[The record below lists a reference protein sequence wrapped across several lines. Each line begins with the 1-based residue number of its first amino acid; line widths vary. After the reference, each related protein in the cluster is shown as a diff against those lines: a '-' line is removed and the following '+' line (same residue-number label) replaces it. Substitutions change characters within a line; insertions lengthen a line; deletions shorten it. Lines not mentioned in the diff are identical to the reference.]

1 MKKQIA
7 LAIALA
13 VAPFAASAGELNY
26 SYVEGGFART
36 NIDVDGVGDADFD
49 GAQLRGSA
57 GINDSFYVFAGYGST
72 NNDDAGVDVDFNE
85 GQIGLGY
92 HFGLSDRVDLIAEL
106 GAIRQEIDS
115 NAFGGAKAD
124 GGRASVGIRGE
135 LADNFEGW
143 VKASYTDGGDFD
155 GGFSGLVG
163 AQLKFN
169 ATWGLVGEI
178 EAGEASDDVDVTK
191 YLIGLRASF

>member
-1 MKKQIA
+1 MKNQIA

-13 VAPFAASAGELNY
+13 VAPFAASAGELAYNY
-26 SYVEGGFART
+26 IEGGFARS

-49 GAQLRGSA
+49 GAQLRGSV

-72 NNDDAGVDVDFNE
+72 TNDDAGVDVDFNE
-85 GQIGLGY
+85 GQVGVGY
-92 HFGLSDRVDLIAEL
+92 HFGLSDRVDLLAEL
-106 GAIRQEIDS
+106 GAIRQEIDMK
-115 NAFGGAKAD
+115 ALGAAKAD
-124 GGRASVGIRGE
+124 GGRASVGVRAE

-143 VKASYTDGGDFD
+143 AKASYTDGGDFE
-155 GGFSGLVG
+155 GGVSGLVG

-178 EAGEASDDVDVTK
+178 ETGELGDDVDATK